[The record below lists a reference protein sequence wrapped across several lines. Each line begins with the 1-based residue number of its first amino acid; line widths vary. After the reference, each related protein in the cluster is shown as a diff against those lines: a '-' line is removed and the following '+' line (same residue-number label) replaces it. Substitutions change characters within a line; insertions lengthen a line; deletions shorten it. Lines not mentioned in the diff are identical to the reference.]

1 MSGAM
6 EGYRKGRKDVFD
18 RELKQWE
25 KNFQETKAWNEQ
37 INSELKNGLDLYA
50 KNPSAGI
57 QALRQLGAKEPDG
70 MLNTLIKQ
78 GRLMDAYKFS
88 QDRMKALQH
97 AEDMVL
103 KKREQ
108 GAKAT
113 QQAFMAQRAVNALG
127 GVASALENI
136 GQLPAGTTTQVLPNL
151 TTKDGMTNFVRN
163 FGGRKLSAKEAQ
175 AMETLFTGVTR
186 NLAAIEASG
195 AATGLVGLSTQMEKL
210 IPKAGQSAT
219 TTALQLADIKRV
231 AVENIK
237 PLIESGLMPA
247 QQAAVARELVQ
258 RVDKAV
264 PYTVDDVIQAQFGG
278 RKTLA
283 ESGAEKATRPPEFKS
298 DKEAQDAVN
307 RGDIPEGVVIING
320 KRARVTKD

>member
-1 MSGAM
+1 
-6 EGYRKGRKDVFD
+6 
-18 RELKQWE
+18 
-25 KNFQETKAWNEQ
+25 
-37 INSELKNGLDLYA
+37 
-50 KNPSAGI
+50 
-57 QALRQLGAKEPDG
+57 
-70 MLNTLIKQ
+70 MLF
-78 GRLMDAYKFS
+78 RS
-88 QDRMKALQH
+88 ALQH

-247 QQAAVARELVQ
+247 QQAAVRSEEHTSELQ
-258 RVDKAV
+258 
-264 PYTVDDVIQAQFGG
+264 
-278 RKTLA
+278 
-283 ESGAEKATRPPEFKS
+283 SH
-298 DKEAQDAVN
+298 
-307 RGDIPEGVVIING
+307 
-320 KRARVTKD
+320 